1 MTVVAVDVFTVTTT
15 SDTDTNPGN
24 DLTLSEA
31 IADANSDSNPVLI
44 DFAPDVLAAGTYTL
58 TGDLPAITA
67 ANVTIEG
74 GGLTLDAAGHRGL
87 FVSSGNVTIDDLI
100 IANAKA
106 AGAAGQNALS
116 GGGGGGGGGAAG
128 LGGGLFVGKDANVTL
143 SDVAFQNDSAT
154 GGAGGTGVLP
164 VCIKTGALA
173 DNVPARDLRISPNH
187 AMYLAGVL
195 IEAKDLLNGISIVQE
210 QAVDTLEYFHVELDS
225 HDVILAEGALSES
238 FIDDDNRGMFHN
250 AHEFE
255 TLYSQVHPAPASY
268 CAPRLD
274 EGYEVEEVRQRLAA
288 RAGLAG
294 SAGTPGLGALH
305 GYVDRI
311 RATAIFGWAQ
321 NGDAPE
327 APVCLDIYTDGKL
340 IGRVLANSYRDDL
353 KRAGLGSGRHAFA
366 FTPPAGVMLDPA
378 TVEVRRSLDGAR
390 LPLPDHH
397 LYRRASRA

>member
-31 IADANSDSNPVLI
+31 IADANSNSNPVLI

-164 VCIKTGALA
+164 VCIKAGALG
-173 DNVPARDLRISPNH
+173 DNVPARDLWISPNH
-187 AMYLAGVL
+187 AMYSRRGVL
-195 IEAKDLLNGISIVQE
+195 IEAKDLLNGISIVQA
-210 QAVDTLEYFHVELDS
+210 QAVETLEYFHIELDS
-225 HDVILAEGALSES
+225 HDVIIAEGALSES

-250 AHEFE
+250 AHEYE
-255 TLYSQVHPAPASY
+255 TLYSASTR
-268 CAPRLD
+268 RL
-274 EGYEVEEVRQRLAA
+274 RPIA
-288 RAGLAG
+288 
-294 SAGTPGLGALH
+294 
-305 GYVDRI
+305 
-311 RATAIFGWAQ
+311 
-321 NGDAPE
+321 
-327 APVCLDIYTDGKL
+327 
-340 IGRVLANSYRDDL
+340 
-353 KRAGLGSGRHAFA
+353 
-366 FTPPAGVMLDPA
+366 
-378 TVEVRRSLDGAR
+378 
-390 LPLPDHH
+390 
-397 LYRRASRA
+397 RRASTKATRSKRCGSVSQHAPVSRALPARRGSARCTVMSTAFGLPPFSAGRRMAMRRKLRSASTFSRTEN